1 MIRKP
6 SLLVMMAMA
15 ATLSTVAQAM
25 SAATAP
31 PEAPAT
37 RLGTAIKQDMAT
49 RDQATARRNR
59 ALALRE
65 QVAKA
70 AEERIKADLRA
81 RQEQADLAASAAGPD
96 GKSAAEAQYD
106 NLARIYQAMKP
117 AKAALVFEQLDMDV
131 QMKVAQ
137 RMRDRSTAMI
147 LAAMSPAGAA
157 DLSMSLARK
166 VPKKKEVP
174 MPFRPAARS
183 APSPATAR

>member
-1 MIRKP
+1 MSRKP
-6 SLLVMMAMA
+6 SLLLLTAIA
-15 ATLSTVAQAM
+15 ATLSTVAHAV
-25 SAATAP
+25 SAASPALDT
-31 PEAPAT
+31 PAT
-37 RLGTAIKQDMAT
+37 RLGTAINQDLAT

-59 ALALRE
+59 ALVLRE

-70 AEERIKADLRA
+70 TEERLKADLRA
-81 RQEQADLAASAAGPD
+81 RQEQADLAASAGTT
-96 GKSAAEAQYD
+96 GSAAEAQYD

-147 LAAMSPAGAA
+147 LAAMTPNGAT

-166 VPKKKEVP
+166 APKKKAAPTLPASSVP
-174 MPFRPAARS
+174 RAAR
-183 APSPATAR
+183 